1 MTRRYRPAVAVL
13 ALLLALA
20 PRVGIAAEDPVP
32 GEVRLTES
40 QVRLIELTTAPAKP
54 GTVSPELTL
63 NGEVAADGNRIL
75 DILPRVAGI
84 VREVPRQLGDTVQ
97 ANDILAVVESAGI
110 ADAEANYLTA
120 RSKAGLAAAQ
130 AAREAGLRRKGISS
144 EQDNQVARQ
153 AADQAAVEL
162 RAAERKLVLLGIEPA
177 AVGQGATRGSDTVA
191 IRAPFAGTLIERH
204 VTVGDQVGETT
215 PVFRLANLDRVWVI
229 ASVFA
234 RDVGKVATGQPAAV
248 VLEGYGDRRFEGA
261 VTWISDIVDDKTRTV
276 KLRIE
281 LDNADRTLRP
291 GSYARV
297 TITARTGTVL
307 TVPASA
313 VQRQGDQSFVFVTD
327 EAGVFRKR
335 DVTLGGRTRDSVEV
349 VQCLQA
355 GETVVTSGAFALRS
369 ELEKSAFAGED

>member
-1 MTRRYRPAVAVL
+1 LTHHHLRNAGVL
-13 ALLLALA
+13 VLLLALA
-20 PRVGIAAEDPVP
+20 PHAVPAAEGLAP
-32 GEVRLTES
+32 GEVQLTGS
-40 QVRLIELTTAPAKP
+40 QVKLIELATAPAKP

-63 NGEVAADGNRIL
+63 NGEVAADGNRVV
-75 DILPRVAGI
+75 DVLPRVAGI
-84 VREVPRQLGDTVQ
+84 VRQVPRQLGDTVY
-97 ANDILAVVESAGI
+97 ADDTLVVVESASI

-120 RSKAGLAAAQ
+120 RSKAGLAAAL
-130 AAREAGLRRKGISS
+130 AAREAGLRRKGITS
-144 EQDNQVARQ
+144 EQENQVARQ

-162 RAAERKLVLLGIEPA
+162 RAAERKLVLLGVDSASVGHGA
-177 AVGQGATRGSDTVA
+177 APGPNLLA
-191 IRAPFAGTLIERH
+191 IRAPFAGTLIDRH
-204 VTVGDQVGETT
+204 VTVGDQVAETT
-215 PVFRLANLDRVWVI
+215 PMFRLANLDRVWVI

-234 RDVGKVATGQPAAV
+234 RDVGKVGIGQPASV

-297 TITARTGTVL
+297 TITPRTGTVL

-313 VQRQGDQSFVFVTD
+313 VQRQGDQSFVFV
-327 EAGVFRKR
+327 AGDAGLFRKR
-335 DVTLGGRTRDSVEV
+335 DVTLGARTRESVEV
-349 VQCLQA
+349 IKGLQA

-369 ELEKSAFAGED
+369 ELEKSAFAGGD